1 MKGRCHLGNFTKQTD
16 GKSQQ
21 VSVLG
26 EAAPACVGHMEGG
39 ERVMQQHLFS

>member
-1 MKGRCHLGNFTKQTD
+1 MQGRCHLGNFTKQAD

-26 EAAPACVGHMEGG
+26 EAAAACVGDMEGG
-39 ERVMQQHLFS
+39 ERVMQHHLFS